1 MYDNDNENSENNSED
16 SDNENKDKSGEP
28 QVHTNIPPLN
38 SQLFNILNFNI
49 LNSMQCIEMKIYIA
63 KDIHL

>member
-16 SDNENKDKSGEP
+16 SDNENKDKSGET

-38 SQLFNILNFNI
+38 SPSYQLFNI
-49 LNSMQCIEMKIYIA
+49 LNSMQCIRMKIYIA
-63 KDIHL
+63 KYAHL